1 MEIYKAKQALRKDM
15 AAKKSAFT
23 GTELLDRSALIL
35 NRLEECLLFQSAERV
50 ALYHALPGEV
60 QTAAFIERWYLR
72 KQLFLPL
79 VEGDNLRL
87 LRYTG
92 PESLRKGAFGIW
104 EPKPDGEEAEEDEIE
119 LIIVPGVA
127 FDAQCHRLGRGRG
140 FYDRLLSSLQAP
152 KVGICFD
159 FQLVPFVP
167 VEPFDRQMDYVVA
180 ERGIYSINE
189 IGYR

>member
-23 GTELLDRSALIL
+23 ATELLERSVAIL
-35 NRLEECLLFQSAERV
+35 RRLEECPLFQEAEQV

-60 QTAAFIERWYLR
+60 QTAAFIERWYQEKR
-72 KQLFLPL
+72 LFLPL
-79 VEGDNLRL
+79 VVGDDLRL

-92 PESLRKGAFGIW
+92 SESLQKGAFGIW
-104 EPKPDGEEAEEDEIE
+104 EPKPDGEEAVEEAID

-140 FYDRLLSSLQAP
+140 FYDRLLSSLHAP
-152 KVGICFD
+152 KMGICFD
-159 FQLVPFVP
+159 FQLVPSVP
-167 VEPFDRQMDYVVA
+167 VESFDCPMDHVITETTSY
-180 ERGIYSINE
+180 
-189 IGYR
+189 

>member
-1 MEIYKAKQALRKDM
+1 M
-15 AAKKSAFT
+15 AAKKSAST
-23 GTELLDRSALIL
+23 ATELLDRSASIL
-35 NRLEECLLFQSAERV
+35 RRLEEWPQFQASKQV

-60 QTAAFIERWYLR
+60 QTAAFIERWYQR
-72 KQLFLPL
+72 KRLFLPL
-79 VEGDNLRL
+79 VVGDDLRL

-104 EPKPDGEEAEEDEIE
+104 EPKPDGEEAEEGKID

-152 KVGICFD
+152 KVGVCFD
-159 FQLVPFVP
+159 FQLVPSVP
-167 VEPFDRQMDYVVA
+167 VEPFDRLMDHIITETMVY
-180 ERGIYSINE
+180 
-189 IGYR
+189 

>member
-1 MEIYKAKQALRKDM
+1 MKIYKAKQALRKDM

-35 NRLEECLLFQSAERV
+35 NRLEEGLLFQSAERV

>member
-23 GTELLDRSALIL
+23 ATELLDRSVLIL
-35 NRLEECLLFQSAERV
+35 RRLEESPLFQAAEQV

-60 QTAAFIERWYLR
+60 QTAAFIERWHQQKR
-72 KQLFLPL
+72 LFLPL
-79 VEGDNLRL
+79 VVGDDLRL

-92 PESLRKGAFGIW
+92 PASLQKGAFGIW
-104 EPKPDGEEAEEDEIE
+104 EPKPDGEEAEAGEID

-140 FYDRLLSSLQAP
+140 FYDRLLSSLHAP
-152 KVGICFD
+152 KIGICFD
-159 FQLVPFVP
+159 FQLVPSVP
-167 VEPFDRQMDYVVA
+167 VESFDHPMDHVVT
-180 ERGIYSINE
+180 ETKVY
-189 IGYR
+189 